1 MKSHAYF
8 SAIRILISLF
18 SLLNQVGRIT
28 GLDYRTTGLTQTAK
42 YTLFSVEQ
50 KLNILIH
57 SVTSLSLLPT
67 ISFLEF
73 LEVKGQLHI

>member
-1 MKSHAYF
+1 MKLHAYV

-18 SLLNQVGRIT
+18 SLLNRVVES
-28 GLDYRTTGLTQTAK
+28 LDWTTGLTQTAK
-42 YTLFSVEQ
+42 FTLFSAEQ

-57 SVTSLSLLPT
+57 SVTLLSLLPT

-73 LEVKGQLHI
+73 LEVKGHLHI